1 MKRCGFRFASVI
13 LGVGAPAM
21 IALAVSFTWVGN
33 GADDH
38 WDTTANWQSA
48 GCASCYPDDAND
60 TATIDVHNADVDLVN
75 EEISDLTIADSVTFG
90 DADGNNPTLCVTGLT
105 ITGDT
110 GGTEVEIKQQA
121 AIETD

>member
-1 MKRCGFRFASVI
+1 MKRCGFRIALVI
-13 LGVGAPAM
+13 LGVGAPVMVAW
-21 IALAVSFTWVGN
+21 AVSFTWVGN

-38 WDTTANWQSA
+38 WDTTTNWTTI
-48 GCASCYPDDAND
+48 CAPCYPDDSGD

-75 EEISDLTIADSVTFG
+75 VEIGDLTIEDSVTFG
-90 DADGNNPTLCVTGLT
+90 DADGENPTLCVTGLT